1 MTSEATNQ
9 TAMVSP
15 SGQIIRVNAA
25 PTSRAPA
32 IPDTKV
38 STSKARNWAFWS
50 VKLTPVATPRVLY
63 TSSSL
68 SSW

>member
-1 MTSEATNQ
+1 MTRDATNQ
-9 TAMVSP
+9 TAIVSP

-25 PTSRAPA
+25 PTSSAPA
-32 IPDTKV
+32 IPDTNV